1 MKLPLRFP
9 RFRPQS
15 TSVHS
20 TPMRF
25 RPTGLKQLLVLGV
38 LALLGNVGFFLARQ
52 YVDVQLFTPRPE
64 RSEQIVS
71 AIPFGTDQIL
81 AATVGNDLAL
91 LERGLITQQQHFD
104 TPIAGMA
111 VLADQETIAV
121 GTSGGI
127 VALLNPQ
134 FQTQR
139 ELTINRRVI
148 AVRPGDDG
156 GVLVASGIGAFSDR
170 YFIEH
175 FAPDAETPSWSTQV
189 EFTVTDMQVAVD
201 RIVYSTANARVGSLA
216 PDGTRLW
223 TVTLRR
229 SPTQLLLLNNGDILI
244 GDERGTMLLLD
255 TNGNVRWQL
264 ALSRVQ
270 IQSLYATPDSELLFA
285 GDTRGSVFVVSPS
298 GELRLTQSVATT
310 PVKAFIPRENG
321 EVVVLPGTGTW
332 QNLQPAAVTGK
343 ELAERVRLGWTI
355 FNTLLVVATLTA
367 SVLTVERWHSAIPL
381 IARRAWRKRGIYLF
395 VAPSLVLIS
404 LFSYYPAA
412 VAFFYSFT
420 NFRLN
425 RIFRVVGLENYQQ
438 IFFDDFYFWVGF
450 GNMLIFLITGIIK
463 SLGVPLLV
471 AELVFWLPRE
481 SHRYFFRTLFI
492 LPAVVPSLVGILL
505 WRMIYDPVSG
515 LLNQSLRTI
524 GLATWQR
531 AWLGDEHTALWAI
544 IAAGFPWI
552 GAFPFLIYL
561 GGLLTINAE
570 LYDAARVDGANWWT
584 RFWMIDLPLLKPQT
598 GLLLF
603 FTFVG
608 SVQSFGGIYLFT
620 GGGPGYA
627 TSVPALQMYKQIAG
641 GEFGYASAIGVILF
655 SLIIVG
661 TVINLRF
668 RRSAEVI

>member
-1 MKLPLRFP
+1 MKLPLRYP
-9 RFRPQS
+9 RSGPQS
-15 TSVHS
+15 TSTHS
-20 TPMRF
+20 TPTRF
-25 RPTGLKQLLVLGV
+25 RSTGLKQLLVLYV
-38 LALLGNVGFFLARQ
+38 LVLLGNLGFFVARH
-52 YVDVQLFTPRPE
+52 YLDVQLFTPRDE

-81 AATVGNDLAL
+81 ASTVNNELKL
-91 LERGLITQQQHFD
+91 FERGVVTQQQRFD

-111 VLADQETIAV
+111 VLADQQMIAV
-121 GTSGGI
+121 GTSGGT
-127 VALLNPQ
+127 VALLDSQLQP
-134 FQTQR
+134 QR
-139 ELTINRRVI
+139 ELAINRRVI
-148 AVRPGDDG
+148 TVRPTDDG

-175 FAPDAETPSWSTQV
+175 FAPDADAPSWSTQV
-189 EFTVTDMQVAVD
+189 EFTISDMQVTAD
-201 RIVYSTANARVGSLA
+201 RIIYSTANARVGALTL
-216 PDGTRLW
+216 DGSKLW
-223 TVTLRR
+223 AVTLRR
-229 SPTQLLLLNNGDILI
+229 SPTQILPLSNGDILI

-255 TNGNVRWQL
+255 SNGTVRWQL
-264 ALSRVQ
+264 ALSQVQ
-270 IQSLYATPDSELLFA
+270 IQSLYATPDSDLLFA

-298 GELRLTQSVATT
+298 GELRLTQLIATT
-310 PVKAFIPRENG
+310 PIGAFIPRENNQ
-321 EVVVLPGTGTW
+321 VVVLPGTGAW

-355 FNTLLVVATLTA
+355 FNVLMFGAVLTA
-367 SVLTVERWHSAIPL
+367 GVLSVERWYTAIPV

-395 VAPSLVLIS
+395 VAPSLVFIM

-420 NFRLN
+420 NFSLN

-450 GNMLIFLITGIIK
+450 GNMLIFLVTGIIK
-463 SLGVPLLV
+463 SLAVPLLV

-515 LLNQSLRTI
+515 LLNQFLGSV

-531 AWLGDEHTALWAI
+531 AWLGDEQTALWAI

-584 RFWMIDLPLLKPQT
+584 RFWRIDLPLLKPQT

-641 GEFGYASAIGVILF
+641 GEFGYASAIGVVLF
-655 SLIIVG
+655 CIIIAG

-668 RRSAEVI
+668 RRSNEAV